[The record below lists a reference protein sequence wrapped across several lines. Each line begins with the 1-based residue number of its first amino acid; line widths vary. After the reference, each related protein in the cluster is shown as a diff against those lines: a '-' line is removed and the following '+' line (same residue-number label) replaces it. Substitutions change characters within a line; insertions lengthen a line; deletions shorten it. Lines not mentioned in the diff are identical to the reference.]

1 MSTSW
6 KQYYKDHLMSV
17 DEAVALVKSDDI
29 IIDGH
34 GHGRSPIWG
43 PALVKRANE
52 LTNVR
57 LATGYNM
64 TPNPYCDPQY
74 EGHFRHVSMF
84 NTAPTRQ
91 AHWEGRA
98 DFVPMHFS
106 QMERIFA
113 SWKPNVLF
121 TQVTPPNED
130 GYVSMGVSADFT
142 RAMVD
147 VCPVVLAQ
155 VNPNM
160 PWTDGD
166 TVIPVEK
173 VTAFVEAETE
183 IPEIPEVVMDK
194 VSEVDRK
201 IAMNIASLIRDGDCL
216 QTGVGTI
223 PDTVLQ
229 FLGDRKHLG
238 VHTELCSTGVMRLM
252 EKGVIDNSMK
262 TVDAG
267 KVVCTLM
274 GGTREFYDWV
284 NHNPAVELRK
294 SSYVLN
300 PATICRQKNMVA
312 MNSAIQIDLFGQV
325 NAEMIGGKQFSGIG
339 GQLDFLRGA
348 MMSEGGR
355 SILCMP
361 STAAKGTASR
371 IVCSLDAGTACTDTR
386 CDTMYIVT
394 EYGIAD
400 LWGKSNDEGAKQLIE
415 IAHPDFREQLERD
428 FWTKIHRSV

>member
-1 MSTSW
+1 MSDW
-6 KQYYKDHLMSV
+6 KSYYKSHLMTA
-17 DEAVALVKSDDI
+17 DEAVAMVKSNDI

-34 GHGRSPIWG
+34 GHGRSPVFG

-52 LTNVR
+52 LENVR
-57 LATGYNM
+57 LATGYNL
-64 TPNPYCDPQY
+64 TPNLYCDPQY

-84 NTAPTRQ
+84 NTAETRQ

-98 DFVPMHFS
+98 SFVAMHFS
-106 QMERIFA
+106 QMERVFS

-121 TQVTPPNED
+121 TQVTLPNED
-130 GYVSMGVSADFT
+130 GYVSMGVSCDFT

-147 VCPVVLAQ
+147 VCPIVLAH

-160 PWTDGD
+160 PWTMGD

-173 VTAFVEAETE
+173 VTAFVEEETE
-183 IPEIPEVVMDK
+183 IPEIPEVTMDK
-194 VSEVDRK
+194 VSEVERK
-201 IAMNIASLIRDGDCL
+201 IAMHIASLIRDGDCI

-229 FLGDRKHLG
+229 FLNNHKHLG
-238 VHTELCSTGVMRLM
+238 VHTELSSTGVMRLM
-252 EKGVIDNSMK
+252 ERGVIDNSLK

-274 GGTREFYDWV
+274 GGTRKFYDFV
-284 NHNPAVELRK
+284 SHNPEFELRK

-312 MNSAIQIDLFGQV
+312 MNSAIQVDLLGQV

-361 STAAKGTASR
+361 STAAKGKASR
-371 IVCSLDAGTACTDTR
+371 IVCQLDAGTSVTDTR
-386 CDTMYIVT
+386 CDVMYVVT

-400 LWGKSNDEGAKQLIE
+400 MWGKSNEERATQLIK

-428 FWTKIHRSV
+428 FWEKIHKCV

>member
-1 MSTSW
+1 MSDW

-17 DEAVALVKSDDI
+17 DEAVAMVKSDDI

-34 GHGRSPIWG
+34 GHGRSPIFG
-43 PALVKRANE
+43 PALMKRSGE
-52 LTNVR
+52 LRNVR
-57 LATGYNM
+57 MATGYNL
-64 TPNPYCDPQY
+64 TPSPHCDPQY
-74 EGHFRHVSMF
+74 EGSFRHVSMF
-84 NTAPTRQ
+84 NVAETRQ
-91 AHWEGRA
+91 AHWEGRSS
-98 DFVPMHFS
+98 FVSMNFS
-106 QMERIFA
+106 QMERVFA

-121 TQVTPPNED
+121 TQVTPPNEH
-130 GYVSMGVSADFT
+130 GYVSMGVSCDFT

-147 VCPVVLAQ
+147 VCPVVLAH

-160 PWTDGD
+160 PWTNGD

-173 VTAFVEAETE
+173 VTAFVEQETE
-183 IPEIPEVVMDK
+183 IPEIKEVTMDQ

-201 IAMNIASLIRDGDCL
+201 IAMNIASLIHDGDCL

-229 FLGDRKHLG
+229 FLGNHKHLG
-238 VHTELCSTGVMRLM
+238 VHTELSSTGVMRLM

-262 TVDAG
+262 TVDTG

-274 GGTREFYDWV
+274 GGTRDFYDFV
-284 NHNPAVELRK
+284 SHNPVFELRK

-312 MNSAIQIDLFGQV
+312 MNSAIQVDLFGQV
-325 NAEMIGGKQFSGIG
+325 NAEMIGGKQFSGVG

-361 STAAKGTASR
+361 STAAKGKASR
-371 IVCSLDAGTACTDTR
+371 IVCQLDAGTAVTDTR
-386 CDTMYIVT
+386 YDTMYVVT

-400 LWGKSNDEGAKQLIE
+400 LWGKDNDERARQLIN
-415 IAHPDFREQLERD
+415 IAHPDFREQLEKD
-428 FWTKIHRSV
+428 FWTKIHKIV

>member
-1 MSTSW
+1 MSRNW
-6 KQYYKDHLMSV
+6 QQYYKDHLMTA
-17 DEAVALVKSDDI
+17 DEAVMVVKSGDI

-34 GHGRSPIWG
+34 GHARSPVFG
-43 PALVKRANE
+43 PALMRRADELENVK
-52 LTNVR
+52 

-64 TPNPYCDPQY
+64 APSYHCAPEY
-74 EGHFRHVSMF
+74 EGHFKHVSAF
-84 NTAPTRQ
+84 NTAETRQ

-98 DFVPMHFS
+98 AFVPMHFS
-106 QMERIFA
+106 QMERVFT
-113 SWKPNVLF
+113 SWEPNILF

-130 GYVSMGVSADFT
+130 GYVSMGVSCDFT

-147 VCPVVLAQ
+147 VCPIVLAQ

-160 PWTDGD
+160 PWTCGE

-173 VTAFVEAETE
+173 ITGFIEETTE
-183 IPEIPEVVMDK
+183 IPEIPEVTLEN
-194 VSEVDRK
+194 VSEVERK
-201 IAMNIASLIRDGDCL
+201 IAMNIAGLIRDGDTL

-229 FLGDRKHLG
+229 FLSNYKHLG
-238 VHTELCSTGVMRLM
+238 VHTELCSTGVMRLI
-252 EKGVIDNSMK
+252 EKGVIDNSLK

-274 GGTREFYDWV
+274 GGTKEFYDYV
-284 NHNPAVELRK
+284 SGNENFELRK

-312 MNSAIQIDLFGQV
+312 MNSAIEIDLFGQV
-325 NAEMIGGKQFSGIG
+325 NAEMIRGRQYSGIG

-355 SILCMP
+355 SILCLP
-361 STAAKGTASR
+361 STAAKGKASR
-371 IVCSLDAGTACTDTR
+371 IVCNLAEGTIATDTR
-386 CDTMYIVT
+386 CDLMYVVT
-394 EYGIAD
+394 EYGVAE
-400 LWGKSNDEGAKQLIE
+400 LWGKDNDERARQLIN
-415 IAHPDFREQLERD
+415 IAHPDFQEQLERD
-428 FWTKIHRSV
+428 FWTKIHKIV

>member
-1 MSTSW
+1 MRANW
-6 KQYYKDHLMSV
+6 EQYYKSHLV
-17 DEAVALVKSDDI
+17 TVEEAVSMVKSDDI

-34 GHGRSPIWG
+34 GHGRSPIFG
-43 PALVKRANE
+43 PALMKRADE

-64 TPNPYCDPQY
+64 APSPHCAPEY

-84 NTAPTRQ
+84 NTAETRN

-98 DFVPMHFS
+98 SFVPMHFS
-106 QMERIFA
+106 QIERVFS
-113 SWKPNVLF
+113 SWKPNILF

-130 GYVSMGVSADFT
+130 GYVSMGVSCDFT

-147 VCPVVLAQ
+147 VCPIVLAH

-160 PWTDGD
+160 PWTNGD
-166 TVIPVEK
+166 TVVPVEK
-173 VTAFVEAETE
+173 FTAFVEETSE
-183 IPEIPEVVMDK
+183 IPEIPELTMDK
-194 VSEVDRK
+194 VSDVEQK
-201 IAMNIASLIRDGDCL
+201 IAMNIAGLIHDGDCL

-229 FLGDRKHLG
+229 FLSNHKHLG

-252 EKGVIDNSMK
+252 EKGVIDNSRK
-262 TVDAG
+262 TVDPG

-274 GGTREFYDWV
+274 GGTKEFYNYV
-284 NHNPAVELRK
+284 SRNPDFELRK
-294 SSYVLN
+294 SSYVLS
-300 PATICRQKNMVA
+300 PANICRQKNMVA
-312 MNSAIQIDLFGQV
+312 MNSAIEIDLFGQA
-325 NAEMIGGKQFSGIG
+325 NAEMIQGKQFSGIG

-361 STAAKGTASR
+361 STAARGKASR
-371 IVCSLDAGTACTDTR
+371 IVCSLSGGTAVTDTR
-386 CDTMYIVT
+386 CDVMYVVT
-394 EYGIAD
+394 EYGVAD
-400 LWGKSNDEGAKQLIE
+400 LWGKDNDERARQLIN

-428 FWTKIHRSV
+428 FWTKIHRSI